1 MVLCSLCAYFLFL
14 PVLTTVDS
22 FLVAPLSVP
31 SLSFPRS
38 LYLPSLPPS
47 FSPIVCTFCKRD
59 NCLQTHN
66 DKYAKHTQT
75 ITTISNIS
83 LVYLCASLCMCKRV
97 CACFLH
103 IFTCNNLWNGNCLW
117 HIISIM
123 LPVRPSFIL
132 ICLQSTH
139 THTHSHRKTLTHT
152 PFTQP
157 VSINCHLHKINIKT
171 AGNNN
176 NNKCWLNPSEN
187 F

>member
-1 MVLCSLCAYFLFL
+1 MRVFCIFACAYNSWFL
-14 PVLTTVDS
+14 PSGSSSL
-22 FLVAPLSVP
+22 
-31 SLSFPRS
+31 SLSFS
-38 LYLPSLPPS
+38 LSTLSLSLPPPS
-47 FSPIVCTFCKRD
+47 SPIVCTFCKRD
-59 NCLQTHN
+59 NCLQTHD

-139 THTHSHRKTLTHT
+139 THTLAQKDPYSHSLY
-152 PFTQP
+152 
-157 VSINCHLHKINIKT
+157 T
-171 AGNNN
+171 ASFNQ
-176 NNKCWLNPSEN
+176 LS
-187 F
+187 FA

>member
-1 MVLCSLCAYFLFL
+1 MALCFYALILQFCLFL
-14 PVLTTVDS
+14 QQLPPCQCL
-22 FLVAPLSVP
+22 PLPLPLP
-31 SLSFPRS
+31 SPHTILSFP
-38 LYLPSLPPS
+38 LS
-47 FSPIVCTFCKRD
+47 FPVTICTFCKRD

-83 LVYLCASLCMCKRV
+83 PEYLCASLCMCKRV

-139 THTHSHRKTLTHT
+139 THTKGFTHT
-152 PFTQP
+152 PFIQP

>member
-1 MVLCSLCAYFLFL
+1 MRLFCIFACAYNSGFLPSGSSLCPFSLIPSCSLS
-14 PVLTTVDS
+14 TS
-22 FLVAPLSVP
+22 
-31 SLSFPRS
+31 SL
-38 LYLPSLPPS
+38 SLPPS

-139 THTHSHRKTLTHT
+139 THSRTERPLLTLPLHNQ
-152 PFTQP
+152 FQ
-157 VSINCHLHKINIKT
+157 SIVICIKSTLKRREITTTTNVDSTLVNIF
-171 AGNNN
+171 N
-176 NNKCWLNPSEN
+176 
-187 F
+187 